1 MSIDGMTMKDKGEQL
16 KPCGVMNDSNNATTD
31 SVQVCSTLHLAHV
44 HVRPVIHAIVH
55 NGPII
60 VEGVLVVANTFTK
73 LLVIIIC
80 S

>member
-1 MSIDGMTMKDKGEQL
+1 MSMVGMTMKDKGEQL
-16 KPCGVMNDSNNATTD
+16 KPCVMNDSSNATTD